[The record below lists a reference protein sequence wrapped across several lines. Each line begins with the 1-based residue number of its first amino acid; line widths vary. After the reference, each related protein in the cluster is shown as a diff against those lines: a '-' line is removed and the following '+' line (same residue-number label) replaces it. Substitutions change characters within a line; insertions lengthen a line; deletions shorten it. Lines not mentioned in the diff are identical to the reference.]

1 MKRVAQLIVAAAGLA
16 VGTSAMGQTYF
27 AVVES
32 GSDKVV
38 LLNTSDGSVANP
50 LWIDLVPQGPSTPI
64 EALVVGD
71 EVWVSDQVADAIF
84 IYTLEQNPQYVAT
97 IRGGMDNIRG
107 MEHVNGKVYVTNAGS
122 ANGATANSIVRI
134 DAATRAIDAVYA
146 SGDFFDLISYNGN
159 LLCSN
164 IGLDD
169 IEIRDL
175 TGGLVQTLVNSDGV
189 TGIDFPQQMV
199 VLPDGKIAVSAFSP
213 PDGLYI
219 YNADG
224 STHQYYDTTAGG
236 LRGVALLDNGSFI
249 ITNGSGVHTFDPA
262 TGGEALVL
270 NGQGRFVTKVSIP
283 VPCAADFDGDGFVDF
298 FDFDAFVACFEGGA
312 CPPGKSADFDGDGFV
327 DFFDF
332 DAFVQAFEEGC

>member
-1 MKRVAQLIVAAAGLA
+1 MKRLAQLIVTAAGLA
-16 VGTSAMGQTYF
+16 AGTSAMGQTYF

-38 LLNTSDGSVANP
+38 LLSTTDGSVVNP
-50 LWIDLVPQGPSTPI
+50 LWIDLVPQGASTPI

-71 EVWVSDQVADAIF
+71 EVWVSDQLADAIF
-84 IYTLEQNPQYVAT
+84 IYTLSDLPQYVAT

-107 MEHVNGKVYVTNAGS
+107 MEHIDGKVYVTNAGS
-122 ANGATANSIVRI
+122 GNGATANSIVRI
-134 DAATRAIDAVYA
+134 DATSRTIDAVYP
-146 SGDFFDLISYNGN
+146 SGDFFDLISYGSN

-169 IEIRDL
+169 IEIRNL

-189 TGIDFPQQMV
+189 TGIDFPQQMI
-199 VLPDGKIAVSAFSP
+199 VLPDSKIAVSSFSP

-219 YNADG
+219 YNSDG
-224 STHQYYDTTAGG
+224 SQHAYYDTTAGG
-236 LRGVALLDNGSFI
+236 LRGVGLLDNGSFI
-249 ITNGSGVHTFDPA
+249 ITNGSGIHTFDPA
-262 TGGEALVL
+262 TGGEALVV

-283 VPCAADFDGDGFVDF
+283 IGCAADFDGDGFVDF
-298 FDFDAFVACFEGGA
+298 FDFDAYAQCFEGGT
-312 CPPGKSADFDGDGFV
+312 CPPGKTADFDGDGFV

-332 DAFVQAFEEGC
+332 DQFVQAFETGC